1 MSSDKLK
8 LFIRLIL
15 SNYSSNK
22 ETPSLYLKTLVL
34 KTFYRLTL
42 SFGHFSVNPWTCFK
56 KDTNFKKITKYYFN
70 KILIKHMIY
79 NYSYSYKL

>member
-8 LFIRLIL
+8 LFIRLIS

-56 KDTNFKKITKYYFN
+56 KRHKFQKNY
-70 KILIKHMIY
+70 KILFQ
-79 NYSYSYKL
+79 